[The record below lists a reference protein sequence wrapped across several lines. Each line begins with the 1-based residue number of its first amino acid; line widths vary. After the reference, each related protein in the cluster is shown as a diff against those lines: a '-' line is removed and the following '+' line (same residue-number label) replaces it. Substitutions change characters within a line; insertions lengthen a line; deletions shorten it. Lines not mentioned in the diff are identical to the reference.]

1 VSASA
6 YSYATTIP
14 VLLAHGIDPPEIA
27 HDEFGVK
34 ANDAVASASE
44 LAISAGIRGHAA
56 GVTGTKNRG

>member
-1 VSASA
+1 MSASA